1 MTELSPEEWG
11 NRYRNI
17 RGTCEALLIMA
28 DKRVGKDIYGK
39 VYSGDWAAFA
49 AKTEA
54 WHSRKQRRRRA

>member
-17 RGTCEALLIMA
+17 RGTCEALT
-28 DKRVGKDIYGK
+28 G
-39 VYSGDWAAFA
+39 
-49 AKTEA
+49 TEA